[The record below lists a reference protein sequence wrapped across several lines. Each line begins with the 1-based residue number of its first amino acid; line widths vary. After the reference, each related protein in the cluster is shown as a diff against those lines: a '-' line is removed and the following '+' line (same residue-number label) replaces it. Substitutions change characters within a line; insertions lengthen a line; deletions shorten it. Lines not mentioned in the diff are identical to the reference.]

1 MKLYWCPY
9 KQSFA
14 GTTRDS
20 CRWIHLSTISSWYLY
35 QKAKYLTYTKAALPT
50 IVGSLPFLKYIFRTE
65 EIQIVHGHSAFS
77 TLAHEALFAG
87 SLLGLGTVFTDHSL
101 FGFADASAIV
111 TNTFLRYSLANSDHC
126 ICVSHTGK
134 ENTVLRSG
142 VPKTSVSVIPNA
154 VDSDIF
160 KVW

>member
-1 MKLYWCPY
+1 M
-9 KQSFA
+9 
-14 GTTRDS
+14 GTGRDGGET
-20 CRWIHLSTISSWYLY
+20 W
-35 QKAKYLTYTKAALPT
+35 
-50 IVGSLPFLKYIFRTE
+50 
-65 EIQIVHGHSAFS
+65 SAFS
-77 TLAHEALFAG
+77 SLAHEALMIA
-87 SLLGLGTVFTDHSL
+87 SLLDIPTVFTDHSL
-101 FGFADASAIV
+101 FGFSDASAVV

-160 KVW
+160 KPQEGNI